1 MSSMIR
7 LVFIV
12 LIIGVLLY
20 LVKVFMGNS
29 NYKKCG
35 KCEGKGY
42 WIALRGEKNKC
53 DACQGSGK
61 ILK

>member
-1 MSSMIR
+1 MIR
-7 LVFIV
+7 FL
-12 LIIGVLLY
+12 LIAVVIGALLY
-20 LVKVFMGNS
+20 LFKGFFFNS
-29 NYKKCG
+29 DYKKCG

-61 ILK
+61 IIR